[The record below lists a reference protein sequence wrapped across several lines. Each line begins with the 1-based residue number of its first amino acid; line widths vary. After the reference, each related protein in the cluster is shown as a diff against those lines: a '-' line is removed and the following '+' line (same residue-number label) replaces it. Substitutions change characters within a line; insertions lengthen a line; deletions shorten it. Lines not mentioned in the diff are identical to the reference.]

1 MEFPSIDQLNT
12 LAEAREAYSNLL
24 DAHASSV
31 DELDAVKGDLKAA
44 NEVLEE
50 ANQKIRSLTED
61 LNGVRDSEKQLEH
74 DLAQAK
80 EKQSQADTRIREL
93 ESEAKSAEA
102 KAAEICASVGVD
114 PVQVTPGAEEKQADL
129 RAQFEAITDPARKT
143 AFFRANRDA
152 LTGN

>member
-1 MEFPSIDQLNT
+1 MEFPSTDQLNT

-24 DAHASSV
+24 EVHASSV

-61 LNGVRDSEKQLEH
+61 LASVRESEKQLEH

-80 EKQSQADTRIREL
+80 EKDAHAQSRIQEL
-93 ESEAKSAEA
+93 ESEAKSAEV

-114 PVQVTPGAEEKQADL
+114 PVQVTPGADEKQADL

-152 LTGN
+152 LMGN